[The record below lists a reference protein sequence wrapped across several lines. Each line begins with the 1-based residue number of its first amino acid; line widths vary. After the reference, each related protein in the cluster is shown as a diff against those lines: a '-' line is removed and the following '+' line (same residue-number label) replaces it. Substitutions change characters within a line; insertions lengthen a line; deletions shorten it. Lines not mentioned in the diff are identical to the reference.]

1 MFYSGAMEGEF
12 DKQGRIN
19 LSPTLKKH
27 AGLVKECV
35 IVGVS
40 NRIEIWLR
48 SAGKSILTKPTK
60 VMMKLRKIWTISSYK
75 DGI

>member
-1 MFYSGAMEGEF
+1 
-12 DKQGRIN
+12 

-40 NRIEIWLR
+40 NRIEIWAKER
-48 SAGKSILTKPTK
+48 WEEYSDEANE
-60 VMMKLRKIWTISSYK
+60 SY
-75 DGI
+75 DEIAEDLDDIEL